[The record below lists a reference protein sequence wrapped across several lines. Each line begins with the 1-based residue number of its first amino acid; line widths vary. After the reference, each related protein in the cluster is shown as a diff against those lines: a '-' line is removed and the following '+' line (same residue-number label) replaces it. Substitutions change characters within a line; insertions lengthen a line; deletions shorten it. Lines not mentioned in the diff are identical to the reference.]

1 MEFIDQRSGHLPSLC
16 QEARIRTYY
25 ADMASSRRGY
35 NLLAS
40 EPRKKRRPICFIFP
54 LVLSVIG
61 VLAALA
67 LCIVMVDVAARNFA
81 FDIDL
86 EDITGDDP
94 DMDDEAAQGILD
106 ERRKAALYLSVVSAV
121 VAVLTFGTATYLLV
135 QTVWEYQAINGS
147 GSAATEF
154 LAALNKWRAKVSK
167 PEPEPK
173 LAAIKE
179 EPVTDTES
187 ESGDDEEDELETPE
201 TEETDDDVEEEEEET
216 NEEEEEEILPSEDE
230 EEENDGENSDYYDGQ
245 EEEEK
250 VYYSPG
256 DDGEGTVETMLEE
269 EEEEEERKTN

>member
-173 LAAIKE
+173 LATIKE
-179 EPVTDTES
+179 KPVTDTES
-187 ESGDDEEDELETPE
+187 ESGDDEDELETPE